1 MQTHKI
7 RNALAIAASVA
18 LLTGCPLE
26 TTQSTA
32 PVAGTNTD
40 LRAPSEASDVAPSFS
55 QFTDLPMP
63 ENSAMDLEN
72 TWVLGSEENWTGRL
86 VLAADSSPILM
97 YDFYERE
104 MPKFGWAKV
113 TTVRGSMINMVYDRE
128 SRVATIRITADGSS
142 SSVVD
147 VLVAPKG

>member
-18 LLTGCPLE
+18 FLAGCPLE
-26 TTQSTA
+26 TTQNTA
-32 PVAGTNTD
+32 PVSGANTD
-40 LRAPSEASDVAPSFS
+40 GRPPSDVSGVAPSFS

-63 ENSAMDLEN
+63 ENSAMDLDN

-86 VLAADSSPILM
+86 VLATGSSPIMM
-97 YDFYERE
+97 YDFYQGE

-113 TTVRGSMINMVYDRE
+113 STVRGSRITLVYDRE
-128 SRVATIRITADGSS
+128 NRVVTIHIIADGSGS
-142 SSVVD
+142 TVD
-147 VLVAPKG
+147 MLVAPKG

>member
-1 MQTHKI
+1 
-7 RNALAIAASVA
+7 
-18 LLTGCPLE
+18 
-26 TTQSTA
+26 
-32 PVAGTNTD
+32 
-40 LRAPSEASDVAPSFS
+40 
-55 QFTDLPMP
+55 
-63 ENSAMDLEN
+63 MDLEN

-147 VLVAPKG
+147 VLVAPNG